1 MSSKF
6 FQLFKKKKIKTPTV
20 LQLEAVECG
29 AASLAMILSYYG
41 VYVPLEKLRIECGVS
56 RDGTKASNIV
66 RAARRYGFEAAG
78 YRSEIENLKSL
89 RLPAIIFW
97 DFNHFVV
104 LERVLKNKVIINDP
118 AVGRRTVSMEDFNT
132 SFTGV
137 VLTFTPTAEFKKVGK
152 KPSIMGSIKKRMKN
166 TQKEILYIVI
176 SGLLL
181 LIPGI
186 ALPAY
191 SRVFI
196 DKILVGGMSGFL
208 KPLLI
213 AMFCTGVLQTILS
226 FNQSRVLM
234 RFEEKLSIAAYS
246 KFLTHLFKLPPVFFT
261 QRMPGEICNRISSND
276 SIASFFSTKFASL
289 CISLV
294 AGIFYLAMMFSYD
307 WVLTCVVLA
316 ANLFNFLYLK
326 LIAEKLETG
335 MFKNQVESAKL
346 SGITMNGFQLI
357 ETIKANGSENDFF
370 KKWSGQQ
377 AKVLECGQKMQ
388 RLSIEAG
395 IAPNLVSQIVSIL
408 ILLLGVL
415 RVIDGHLTIGM
426 LIAFQTLSSGVSG
439 PISEFVGLASQL
451 QTCKAELKRLDDV
464 MEYPEEKKFKDEIN
478 DAGAVNSNEKK
489 YEPAVKLEG
498 NLEIKNLQYGY
509 SILEKP
515 FIDDFNLKLKPGM
528 RVALVGSSG
537 SGKSTIAKIIS
548 SLYKPWAG
556 EVLYDGKQLSE
567 INRIDFCNSV
577 SIVDQDIFLFEGTV
591 KDNITMWNTAIS
603 ESDYVAAAKD
613 ACIHDII
620 SSRSEGYYSKVEEGG
635 TNFSGGQRQRLE
647 IARALATN
655 PSILI
660 MDEATSALDAVTEY
674 MVDQNIRRRNCTCI
688 IVAHRLSTIRDADV
702 IIVLDHGHVVQT
714 GTHTQL
720 IKQKGLYKELIK
732 TM

>member
-6 FQLFKKKKIKTPTV
+6 LSIFKRKKTKTPTV

-41 VYVPLEKLRIECGVS
+41 VFVPLEKLRIECGVS

-66 RAARRYGFEAAG
+66 KAARRYGLEAAG
-78 YRSEIENLKSL
+78 YKCEIENLKEIN
-89 RLPAIIFW
+89 LPAIIFW
-97 DFNHFVV
+97 EFNHFVV
-104 LERVLKNKVIINDP
+104 LEKVLKNKAIINDP
-118 AVGRRTVSMEDFNT
+118 AMGRRTIPMEDFNT

-137 VLTFTPTAEFKKVGK
+137 VLTFSPTAEFKKTGK
-152 KPSIMGSIKKRMKN
+152 KPSIFSSIKKRMKN
-166 TQKEILYIVI
+166 TYKEILYIALTGI
-176 SGLLL
+176 LL

-191 SRVFI
+191 SRIFI
-196 DKILVGGMSGFL
+196 DKILVGGMNGFL

-213 AMFCTGVLQTILS
+213 AMFCTGVIQTILS
-226 FNQSRVLM
+226 YNQDVILM
-234 RFEEKLSIAAYS
+234 RFEQKLSIAAYS

-261 QRMPGEICNRISSND
+261 QRMPGEICDRIESND

-294 AGIFYLAMMFSYD
+294 AAVFYLAMMFSYD
-307 WVLTCVVLA
+307 WILTCVVLA
-316 ANLFNFLYLK
+316 ANLFNFLYFK
-326 LIAEKLETG
+326 IIAERLETG

-377 AKVLECGQKMQ
+377 AKVLQCSQKMQ
-388 RLSIEAG
+388 RLSIETG
-395 IAPNLVSQIVSIL
+395 VAPGLVSQIISIL

-426 LIAFQTLSSGVSG
+426 LIAFQSLQGGVSG
-439 PISEFVGLASQL
+439 PISEFVGLASEL

-478 DAGAVNSNEKK
+478 ETVEVNSTQKK
-489 YEPAVKLEG
+489 YQPAVKLQGE
-498 NLEIKNLQYGY
+498 LEIKNLQFGY

-515 FIDDFNLKLKPGM
+515 FIDGLNIKLKPGM

-548 SLYKPWAG
+548 SLYKQWDG
-556 EVLYDGKQLSE
+556 EVLYDGKAITE

-577 SIVDQDIFLFEGTV
+577 SIVDQDIFLFEGNV

-603 ESDYVAAAKD
+603 ENDYIRAAKD
-613 ACIHDII
+613 ACIHDVIAA
-620 SSRSEGYYSKVEEGG
+620 RPEGYFSKVEEGG
-635 TNFSGGQRQRLE
+635 ANFSGGQRQRLE

-655 PSILI
+655 PAILI

-674 MVDQNIRRRNCTCI
+674 QVDQNIRKRNCTCV

-702 IIVLDHGHVVQT
+702 IIVLDHGRVVQS
-714 GTHTQL
+714 GTHKQL
-720 IKQKGLYKELIK
+720 IKQNGLYKDLIK